1 MKTLFTG
8 SLLAAVAMFI
18 FGAVYWS
25 SPIMG
30 VGSRPIADDESIQ
43 TLLNEAFP
51 ETGIYW
57 VPGLDLYYQDPDRY
71 ETLHESGPVVML
83 NVVHDPGAP
92 MNAGAFAAGFLHQWV
107 VCFLIGLLLARVAP
121 ALPGYGSRVG
131 FVFFA
136 GLVMALFV
144 NLGAV
149 IWWRMPLSFQ
159 LAEGLYNV
167 VAWLLAGLVM
177 ARFVAPEPSLQG

>member
-1 MKTLFTG
+1 MKGLFAG

-18 FGAVYWS
+18 FGAIYWS

-30 VGSRPIADDESIQ
+30 VGSKSIADDESVQ
-43 TLLNEAFP
+43 GLLRQAFP

-57 VPGLDLYYQDPDRY
+57 VPGTDLYTQDPERY
-71 ETLHESGPVVML
+71 TSLHEAGPMAMINIVQ
-83 NVVHDPGAP
+83 DPGPP
-92 MNAGAFAAGFLHQWV
+92 MAAETFVAGFIHEWV
-107 VCFLIGLLLARVAP
+107 VCFLIGLLLMKAAP

-149 IWWRMPLSFQ
+149 IWWRMPLAFQ
-159 LAEGLYNV
+159 LADGLYNV
-167 VAWLLAGLVM
+167 VAWLLAGLVL
-177 ARFVAPEPSLQG
+177 ARFMPEQTRA

>member
-1 MKTLFTG
+1 MKKLFAG

-30 VGSRPIADDESIQ
+30 AGSRPINDDAGAQ
-43 TLLNEAFP
+43 AMLKQAFP

-57 VPGLDLYYQDPDRY
+57 VPGIDLYYEDPERY
-71 ETLHESGPVVML
+71 EALHESGPVVML
-83 NVVHDPGAP
+83 NVVHDPGPP
-92 MNAGAFAAGFLHQWV
+92 MSGATFAAGFLHQWV

-131 FVFFA
+131 FVFSA
-136 GLVMALFV
+136 GIVMALFV

-149 IWWRMPLSFQ
+149 IWWRMPLALQ
-159 LAEGLYNV
+159 LAEGLYNI

-177 ARFVAPEPSLQG
+177 ARFVTPARPDQQ